1 MKNVK
6 ILFFILLVTVVS
18 CKKVTLKKEKDVT
31 NGDSIVVKKI
41 VANNTK
47 EISVGSYE
55 KYEKLP
61 KLTFE
66 KISKKEFLSITPQ
79 NNIEAFL
86 PKYEGDFF
94 FVQTKSKI
102 HKFQKYRNYGNE
114 KGWNGCEPL
123 VYYPELKMFA
133 IVENFTSE
141 SIGFGR
147 LFLLDSLTDCR
158 YIIESF
164 GDGSVALPN
173 PSPNNKYLVY
183 FYNYPYEHARCEIG
197 ILAIKS
203 KANPSKY
210 LTEYRSCS
218 STDFKIKRLVWE
230 SDNSFYIEAYK
241 EVLEND
247 TWIEKYE
254 YYKTN
259 F

>member
-18 CKKVTLKKEKDVT
+18 CQKVILKKEKDVT

-66 KISKKEFLSITPQ
+66 KISKKEFLSVTPQ

-86 PKYEGDFF
+86 PKYDGDFF
-94 FVQTKSKI
+94 FVQTKSKK
-102 HKFQKYRNYGNE
+102 HKFKKYRDYGKE
-114 KGWNGCEPL
+114 GWNGCEPL
-123 VYYPELKMFA
+123 VYYPKLQMFA
-133 IVENFTSE
+133 IVEAFTSE

-147 LFLLDSLTDCR
+147 LLLLDSLNDHK
-158 YIIESF
+158 YVIESF
-164 GDGSVALPN
+164 GDGSVELPI

-183 FYNYPYEHARCEIG
+183 FYNFPYEHKNCEIG
-197 ILAIKS
+197 ILAINS
-203 KANPSKY
+203 KDNPRKY
-210 LTEYRSCS
+210 LTEHMSCT
-218 STDFKIKRLVWE
+218 STNFKIKKLVWK
-230 SDNSFYIEAYK
+230 SDNSFYIKGYK
-241 EVLEND
+241 EVFQNES
-247 TWIEKYE
+247 WVEKYE
-254 YYKTN
+254 YYKTK